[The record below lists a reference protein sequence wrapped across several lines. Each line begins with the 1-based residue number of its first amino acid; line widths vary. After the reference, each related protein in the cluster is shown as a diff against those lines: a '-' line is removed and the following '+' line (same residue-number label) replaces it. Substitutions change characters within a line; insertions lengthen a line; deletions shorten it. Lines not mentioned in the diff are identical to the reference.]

1 MLSAY
6 SSIELSADGCS
17 MLMDVSQLSHKH
29 TSNSSTSSDDE
40 SDCEDCHCVDG
51 GCHGD
56 TSQATECTLK
66 SLSLASK
73 FLPTEF
79 WD

>member
-1 MLSAY
+1 MLSAH
-6 SSIELSADGCS
+6 SSIELSADGCIL
-17 MLMDVSQLSHKH
+17 LMDVSQLSSEH
-29 TSNSSTSSDDE
+29 TASSSASSDDE
-40 SDCEDCHCVDG
+40 SDCENCHCVDG

-56 TSQATECTLK
+56 TSQAAECTLK

-73 FLPTEF
+73 FLPTES

>member
-1 MLSAY
+1 M
-6 SSIELSADGCS
+6 ELSADGCS
-17 MLMDVSQLSHKH
+17 VLLDVCQLSCEY
-29 TSNSSTSSDDE
+29 TSNSSASSCDE

-56 TSQATECTLK
+56 TSQAAECTLK

-73 FLPTEF
+73 FLPTES